1 MLKNDSNDSH
11 NNPEELAVSL
21 LKQAETRFGRERAVE
36 LRPEIETMAGQLA
49 MLLATPV
56 DLQDE
61 P

>member
-1 MLKNDSNDSH
+1 MTKNELADRD
-11 NNPEELAVSL
+11 NNPEDLARSL
-21 LKQAETRFGRERAVE
+21 MNQAETRFGKERAVE

-49 MLLATPV
+49 LLREAPV